1 MPAVMKKSRF
11 FIILF
16 VVAAAGFMLGRFTGT
31 SDVPI
36 IANIHKE
43 FPLFPAPP
51 KAVDEP
57 KIPTAPKVEDKD
69 IILEAPLDGDRPA
82 DATFEVS
89 GRAKAG
95 GSAIAIAVKDAQGDP
110 IYGATADMTV
120 GAGEPYGRF
129 TKTVTLSQRPTTP
142 VTLEVR
148 RNGAPDADAV
158 TRLVVFGSADEIPV
172 KLYFG
177 NGQLDPQNQ
186 CTLVFPVERMVSG
199 KVAIYRAV
207 LEELLKGPSPDD
219 VAAGYRT
226 AIPSNVT
233 LKSVAADAEGV
244 VTADFDE
251 RLSRGVAGSCTVE
264 AIRAQI
270 GVTLKQF
277 PEVRDVIVSVNGRTE
292 GVLEP

>member
-1 MPAVMKKSRF
+1 MKKLRYF
-11 FIILF
+11 LILF
-16 VVAAAGFMLGRFTGT
+16 VVAAAGFALGRLTGT
-31 SDVPI
+31 ASVPD

-51 KAVDEP
+51 KAVNEP
-57 KIPTAPKVEDKD
+57 KPVVEPPKTDDKD
-69 IILEAPLDGDRPA
+69 IILEMPLDGDRPA
-82 DATFEVS
+82 DATFEVA
-89 GRAKAG
+89 GRARAG
-95 GSAIAIAVKDAQGDP
+95 GVPISIAVRNAQGDP
-110 IYGATADMTV
+110 IYGATADVTAA
-120 GAGEPYGRF
+120 AGEPYGRF
-129 TKTVTLSQRPTTP
+129 SKTVTLSKLPEVP

-148 RNGAPDADAV
+148 RSGADDAETI
-158 TRLVVFGSADEIPV
+158 TRLIVFGSSDEIPV
-172 KLYFG
+172 KVYFG

-186 CTLVFPVERMVSG
+186 CTLVFPVDRMVSG

-207 LEELLKGPSPDD
+207 IEELLKGPSPDD

-226 AIPSNVT
+226 AIPAGVT

-244 VTADFDE
+244 VTADFDA
-251 RLSRGVAGSCTVE
+251 RLSRGVSGSCSVE

-277 PEVRDVIVSVNGRTE
+277 PEVHDVVISVNGRTD